1 MKVCVERYNYGS
13 KQVTGKLFVYDN
25 EGNLRLNLHTLEL
38 PWKDNKRRVSCI
50 PEGEYEV
57 IKHRSPK
64 FKNSFWIQDV
74 PDRSEILIHAGNYY
88 TQILG
93 CILVGLD
100 SRDINGDGETDV
112 VSSRRAI
119 ERMYHHLPDRFILT
133 IQDCRPKPKKRKST
147 AK

>member
-1 MKVCVERYNYGS
+1 MKVCIERYNYGK
-13 KQVTGKLFVYDN
+13 KQTTGKLFIYDQ
-25 EGNLRLNLHTLEL
+25 EGRLRLLLHTLEL

-50 PEGEYEV
+50 PEGKYRV

-74 PDRSEILIHAGNYY
+74 EGRSEILIHAGNYY

-93 CILVGLD
+93 CILVGTD
-100 SRDINGDGETDV
+100 SRDINGDGLADV

-119 ERMYHHLPDRFILT
+119 ERMYHHLPDTFTLSIE
-133 IQDCRPKPKKRKST
+133 DCRPKKKKST